1 MGHEINDENEL
12 SGDEDTNTILYTA
25 IQSTPM
31 CMTIT
36 TSSKSSTRKRKH
48 RLKEDN
54 KNKNRKKSDS
64 SEDVKLMMKTNKT
77 DNSTSELLNTT
88 KNLYSS
94 RLLKVLQ
101 SEKTEISKENL
112 KITHSPLQLKIDNSQ
127 VNRL

>member
-54 KNKNRKKSDS
+54 KN
-64 SEDVKLMMKTNKT
+64 

>member
-1 MGHEINDENEL
+1 MVLINKFLDEL

-54 KNKNRKKSDS
+54 KNKNRK
-64 SEDVKLMMKTNKT
+64 VNI
-77 DNSTSELLNTT
+77 
-88 KNLYSS
+88 
-94 RLLKVLQ
+94 VFC
-101 SEKTEISKENL
+101 
-112 KITHSPLQLKIDNSQ
+112 NSQ
-127 VNRL
+127 LLFKYLNMVKGL